1 MYVIGKMHCVEANVM
16 YLIGI
21 DNSLFFW
28 TFMCRLHLFTD
39 CGVAH
44 DGNTV
49 TRMLLLAWSSLAVC
63 VDIVPY
69 RGRKVY
75 AL

>member
-1 MYVIGKMHCVEANVM
+1 
-16 YLIGI
+16 
-21 DNSLFFW
+21 
-28 TFMCRLHLFTD
+28 MCRLHLFTD
-39 CGVAH
+39 SGVAH
-44 DGNTV
+44 DGNAV

-63 VDIVPY
+63 FDNVPY

>member
-1 MYVIGKMHCVEANVM
+1 MYVIGKMYCVEANVM
-16 YLIGI
+16 YLIN
-21 DNSLFFW
+21 NSISFW
-28 TFMCRLHLFTD
+28 TLMCRLHLFTD
-39 CGVAH
+39 SGVAH
-44 DGNTV
+44 DGNAV

-63 VDIVPY
+63 FDNVPY